1 MFTLENFITTWRK
14 ESRIS
19 INLFNK
25 MPAGGLDY
33 RPTAGQRNT
42 MELLRYLS
50 FGPYNAAAK
59 VIAGDWQKGRSTA
72 EMTAGMPASDF
83 IARMAWQADALER
96 VVNSIPSTAL
106 ATESIVFP
114 WGETL
119 KKGEALMYPLR
130 WLIGYRMQ
138 LFLYLKAAGA
148 HQLNTTDCWRLPE
161 PGAAAPTAAKP

>member
-1 MFTLENFITTWRK
+1 MFTVENFIQTWRK

-19 INLFNK
+19 INLFRK
-25 MPAGGLDY
+25 MPLGGLDY

-50 FGPYNAAAK
+50 YGPYNGVAK
-59 VIAGDWQKGRSTA
+59 TIAGDWQAGKSTA
-72 EMTAGMPASDF
+72 EMTARMPASDF
-83 IARMAWQADALER
+83 IARMAWQADAAER
-96 VVNSIPSTAL
+96 AVKSIPATAL
-106 ATESIVFP
+106 QTESMTFP

-119 KKGEALMYPLR
+119 KKGEALFYPLR

-148 HQLNTTDCWRLPE
+148 HQLNTTDCWRLAE
-161 PGAAAPTAAKP
+161 PAEPAK

>member
-1 MFTLENFITTWRK
+1 MFTLENYIATWRK

-19 INLFNK
+19 INLFHK

-42 MELLRYLS
+42 AELLRYLS
-50 FGPYNAAAK
+50 YGPYNGAAK
-59 VIAGDWQKGRSTA
+59 IIAGDWQAGKSTA

-83 IARMAWQADALER
+83 AARMAWQAGALER
-96 VVNSIPSTAL
+96 VLHSIPATAL
-106 ATESIVFP
+106 AAETMALP

-119 KKGEALMYPLR
+119 TKGEALMYPLR

-148 HQLNTTDCWRLPE
+148 HQLNTTDCWRLTE
-161 PGAAAPTAAKP
+161 PAAAPAP

>member
-1 MFTLENFITTWRK
+1 MFTLENFIRTWRK

-33 RPTAGQRNT
+33 RPTPGQRNT
-42 MELLRYLS
+42 VELLRYLS
-50 FGPYNAAAK
+50 YGPYNGVAK
-59 VIAGDWQKGRSTA
+59 VIAGDWQTGKSTA

-96 VVNSIPSTAL
+96 VVNSIPFTAL
-106 ATESIVFP
+106 ATESIAFP

-148 HQLNTTDCWRLPE
+148 HQLNTTDCWRLVE
-161 PGAAAPTAAKP
+161 PAGPASAAAAS